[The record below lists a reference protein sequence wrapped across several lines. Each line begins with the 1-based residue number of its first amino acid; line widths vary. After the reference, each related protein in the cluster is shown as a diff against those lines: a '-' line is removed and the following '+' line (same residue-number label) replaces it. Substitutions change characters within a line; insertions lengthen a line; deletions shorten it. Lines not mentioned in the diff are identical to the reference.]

1 MTYQLRVL
9 QQDSRSITFQTFDRT
24 GFFVANYDG
33 ALPPPIA
40 LSGLPPGQPPG
51 DACTLTITATDGST
65 PVVWDSSDFLYQGE
79 GTLLLGAFDP
89 EAQLHALLTAATSL
103 DLGRGLNTALQ
114 TKLQMALTDLQSGN
128 AAAAS
133 SQIQAFIN
141 LTEAQKGKKLGESQA
156 GEWITA
162 AQLIRSLL

>member
-1 MTYQLRVL
+1 
-9 QQDSRSITFQTFDRT
+9 
-24 GFFVANYDG
+24 
-33 ALPPPIA
+33 
-40 LSGLPPGQPPG
+40 
-51 DACTLTITATDGST
+51 
-65 PVVWDSSDFLYQGE
+65 
-79 GTLLLGAFDP
+79 
-89 EAQLHALLTAATSL
+89 L